1 MAVGAYRVDTLD
13 IHREFIIC
21 RVFIAD
27 HVTEVRIIVTACR
40 KLSVRTVLKSIG
52 HSSRSARCLPAML
65 SSPSSRLVSSR
76 LPDLIT
82 RHGSHSHASRLIAPS
97 WVACVITPW
106 NDGAADPICYSQLQQ
121 TDGRPQ
127 LTYDWKLFFYS
138 ASNFSRCQRMF
149 VRAGCQ

>member
-65 SSPSSRLVSSR
+65 SSPSSRLVSSPR
-76 LPDLIT
+76 SDHPPWQSLPRESANSAELGCLCNHT
-82 RHGSHSHASRLIAPS
+82 MKRRRR
-97 WVACVITPW
+97 C
-106 NDGAADPICYSQLQQ
+106 ADPICYSQLQQ